1 MFLLV
6 TLYLLGDFDMKK
18 LLMIFG
24 LALLVSVSFA
34 APPCLGIA
42 DDNVPEGDSI
52 GDCAPPPP
60 PSDCLVVDTVITLAD
75 GQTAF
80 IQDIFANQQL
90 VTYTSEDNLIASVA
104 AAGVSFNSSVVNFV
118 SNRAASE
125 SMFEL
130 VDTLGNS
137 LKGTG
142 NHPIITVNRGVV
154 PMGQLQV
161 GDTLVT
167 LYGESQVASLT
178 AFDYEG
184 SVHNIA
190 LGDFNHDAADL
201 EASISERT
209 FFANNILVG
218 DLNLQYALGN

>member
-1 MFLLV
+1 
-6 TLYLLGDFDMKK
+6 MKK
-18 LLMIFG
+18 SVIILGLVALFSLSFG
-24 LALLVSVSFA
+24 QMSL
-34 APPCLGIA
+34 
-42 DDNVPEGDSI
+42 
-52 GDCAPPPP
+52 GDCAEVQCFSNGNDSS
-60 PSDCLVVDTVITLAD
+60 SDCLVADTVITLAD

-80 IQDIFANQQL
+80 IQDILANQQL

-104 AAGVSFNSSVVNFV
+104 DAGISFNSSVVNFV
-118 SNRAASE
+118 SNSAASDNV
-125 SMFEL
+125 FEL

-178 AFDYEG
+178 AFAYEG

-190 LGDFNHDAADL
+190 LGNFNHDAADV
-201 EASISERT
+201 EASISEHT

-218 DLNLQYALGN
+218 DINLQYALAR